1 MCTTFTL
8 EIIVEIFK
16 NSLPFYLV
24 KLVNYVVN
32 YIVKYI
38 VSKVKSGSKRWSL
51 DEVYS

>member
-32 YIVKYI
+32 YIV
-38 VSKVKSGSKRWSL
+38 SKVKSGSKRWSL